1 MSTTTELQADH
12 EEVAR
17 ARAAKRPVNPEVA
30 KRVHERAERIRERL
44 FREHGLLNVAVE
56 LIRETRDE

>member
-17 ARAAKRPVNPEVA
+17 ALAEKRPVDSEVL
-30 KRVHERAERIRERL
+30 KRVRARAAAAREELRKRGMTDVASAL
-44 FREHGLLNVAVE
+44 VREG
-56 LIRETRDE
+56 REE